1 MVTYLELF
9 VCVGA
14 EDPVLD
20 FLDAKRRRLLTLLDN
35 QQLQLR
41 KLRKVSTQLASLPV
55 KGDV

>member
-35 QQLQLR
+35 QKLQFQ
-41 KLRKVSTQLASLPV
+41 KVRKVL
-55 KGDV
+55 K